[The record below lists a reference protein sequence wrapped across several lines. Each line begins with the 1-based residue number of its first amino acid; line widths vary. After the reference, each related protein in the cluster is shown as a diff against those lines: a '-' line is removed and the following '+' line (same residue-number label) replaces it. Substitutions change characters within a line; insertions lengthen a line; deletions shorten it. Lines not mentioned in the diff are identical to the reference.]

1 MTLAGVVDTGL
12 RYLDAVYY
20 VYLLLLFVFILLS
33 WVRLPYNVWFDRFR
47 QFLDDTVGVYLRLF
61 RRALPMLR
69 VGMLDLTPIAA
80 IFALSIVWRLIRV
93 GIEQLT

>member
-20 VYLLLLFVFILLS
+20 VYLLLLLVFILMS
-33 WVRLPYNVWFDRFR
+33 WIRLPYNVWFDRFR
-47 QFLDDTVGVYLRLF
+47 QFLDDTAGVYLRLF

-69 VGMLDLTPIAA
+69 VGMFDLTPIAA
-80 IFALSIVWRLIRV
+80 IFALSIVWRLIRA